1 MKRYFTLLM
10 LIGFLSVY
18 SQDDKDM
25 IKKFFDNSMSSSVSY
40 ELLDHLSNEIGGRL
54 SGSLNAERAVE
65 WGRKEL
71 IKVGFDK
78 VWLQDVMV
86 PKWVRGP
93 KEFALIETQPG
104 TTFNVDVCALGGS
117 VATPSVGIKSNVIEV
132 YDFDELKILGKE
144 KIDGKIVFFNRPMQP
159 NLINTFQAYGEAVS
173 MRVNGAAEAVKYGA
187 IGVIIRSMSLRL
199 DDFRHTG
206 VMSYGNL
213 PPSKRIPAAAISTNA
228 AEKLSNLLKINPD
241 LKFLLRQQCK
251 QFKDVKSH
259 NVIAEIKGSTYPN
272 EIILVGG
279 HLDSWDLGDGS
290 HDDGAGIVQSIDVL
304 NILNKSGYKPKR
316 TIRVVLFMNEENGL
330 RGAIKYAE
338 VSKNNSLNH
347 IFALES
353 DAGGFTPLGFSFT
366 SNEENFSK
374 ISEWKKLFDPYLIQT
389 FVMGGSGADIS
400 LLEKSNN
407 VLAGLRPDSQRYFD
421 YHHAAN
427 DTFDLSLIHI

>member
-1 MKRYFTLLM
+1 M

-199 DDFRHTG
+199 DDFPHTG
-206 VMSYGNL
+206 VM
-213 PPSKRIPAAAISTNA
+213 
-228 AEKLSNLLKINPD
+228 
-241 LKFLLRQQCK
+241 
-251 QFKDVKSH
+251 
-259 NVIAEIKGSTYPN
+259 
-272 EIILVGG
+272 
-279 HLDSWDLGDGS
+279 
-290 HDDGAGIVQSIDVL
+290 
-304 NILNKSGYKPKR
+304 
-316 TIRVVLFMNEENGL
+316 
-330 RGAIKYAE
+330 
-338 VSKNNSLNH
+338 
-347 IFALES
+347 
-353 DAGGFTPLGFSFT
+353 
-366 SNEENFSK
+366 
-374 ISEWKKLFDPYLIQT
+374 
-389 FVMGGSGADIS
+389 
-400 LLEKSNN
+400 
-407 VLAGLRPDSQRYFD
+407 
-421 YHHAAN
+421 
-427 DTFDLSLIHI
+427 LSLIHI

>member
-25 IKKFFDNSMSSSVSY
+25 IKKIFDNSMSSSVSY

-199 DDFRHTG
+199 DDFPHTG

-304 NILNKSGYKPKR
+304 NILNK
-316 TIRVVLFMNEENGL
+316 
-330 RGAIKYAE
+330 
-338 VSKNNSLNH
+338 
-347 IFALES
+347 
-353 DAGGFTPLGFSFT
+353 
-366 SNEENFSK
+366 
-374 ISEWKKLFDPYLIQT
+374 
-389 FVMGGSGADIS
+389 
-400 LLEKSNN
+400 
-407 VLAGLRPDSQRYFD
+407 
-421 YHHAAN
+421 
-427 DTFDLSLIHI
+427 